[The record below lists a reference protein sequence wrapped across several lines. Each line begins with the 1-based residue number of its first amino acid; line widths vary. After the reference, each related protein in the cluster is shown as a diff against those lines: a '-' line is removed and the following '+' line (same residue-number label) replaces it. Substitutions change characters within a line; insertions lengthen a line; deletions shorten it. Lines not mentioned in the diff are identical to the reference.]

1 MPRTTDKPSL
11 AIVGSQAAGIQ
22 PPRPLG
28 QHGAAFWARVMAEFA
43 IADVGGIEILAQ
55 LCAGIDRA
63 EALAEIIAREGEV
76 IRTRTG
82 VLKSHPAVRDEI
94 SARQFVLKAISKL
107 GIDLEH
113 GDRLSAPARPP
124 QGQQE
129 PHHQNQHASASEG
142 FCDFATVPE
151 GRSWDGS
158 ES

>member
-1 MPRTTDKPSL
+1 MPRISDKSPSL
-11 AIVGSQAAGIQ
+11 AIVTSATTGIQ

-43 IADVGGIEILAQ
+43 ITDVGGVEILAQ

-63 EALAEIIAREGEV
+63 ESLADIIAREGEV

-107 GIDLEH
+107 GIDLEPQKAV
-113 GDRLSAPARPP
+113 GRPP
-124 QGQQE
+124 RPTGWTGE
-129 PHHQNQHASASEG
+129 
-142 FCDFATVPE
+142 
-151 GRSWDGS
+151 R
-158 ES
+158 